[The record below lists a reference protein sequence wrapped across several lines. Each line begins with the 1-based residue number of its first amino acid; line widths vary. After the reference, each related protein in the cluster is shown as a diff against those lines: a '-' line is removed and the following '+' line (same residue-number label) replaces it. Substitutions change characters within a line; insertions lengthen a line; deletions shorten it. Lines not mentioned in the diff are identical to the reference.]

1 LLGIIERIMKFT
13 LIIVALSLLLTA
25 CSRQDAKFSKQII
38 GTWTSPNN
46 RKSATIVYA
55 PDSSF
60 SMIPQ
65 TPNDTNVWSGIWQ
78 IRDSIL
84 IETFTNSHFTGLE
97 VRYHIN
103 RLDSHHFEFE
113 EVSPTHKY
121 QR

>member
-1 LLGIIERIMKFT
+1 MKFT
-13 LIIVALSLLLTA
+13 PLFVALSLLLTG

-38 GTWTSPNN
+38 GTWTSTSNG
-46 RKSATIVYA
+46 KSGTIVYA

-60 SMIPQ
+60 SMITQ
-65 TPNDTNVWSGIWQ
+65 TSSDTNALSGIWQ
-78 IRDSIL
+78 IKDSIL
-84 IETFTNSHFTGLE
+84 IVTFKNSRLAGWE

-103 RLDSHHFEFE
+103 HLDSHNLEFE